1 MADEEEDNSGV
12 MATIGRGKPKSDE
25 AGENNT
31 PEPEEKKDP
40 KVEAAQKEKDSSKT
54 SDVLRIKKGAPLFGT
69 TPKDASYQTLV
80 DGLIKSG
87 QLIVEEADQN
97 VRGVSKKAAVNE
109 SESGVSKKLSNIS
122 QKLSTLNNN
131 LTKLSEITKSIK
143 GLLGDQLRFE
153 KKRYEQIEIWKQEQS
168 LLTPK
173 GKDGADD
180 GEEEEDKKKKNGS
193 NLSLLAAL
201 MLLPAFIG
209 FAAYIGDQRQSLS
222 IFLLRHLKNIRTLYN
237 MTKTAIS
244 DGAKALMRN
253 VGLMKPERYRTLK
266 NGSIIDNETG
276 KFTSKEKIAKQ
287 EAEAAKSAKIQKG
300 IQKGYKYNEATG
312 RYHQVNEATGKTG
325 KMVSEAEAKT
335 SKFGKSIQKISTSIK
350 ESNAGKAVKAV
361 GEFTGASSV
370 VRGVASGVSKV
381 SKVGSKAMTIIK
393 YLKSVKGFI
402 TKNPTMEKI
411 KGPLGKI
418 ILTLTFSIDVIIDI
432 FSEGK
437 GEKYW
442 RPLIVDVSKALG
454 AIFGAFLSYFMR
466 VGIETLSTSLGLL
479 IGSLIPGPGTVIG
492 GWIGSA
498 LGLVISGI
506 IDYYGSK
513 FFEFLGG
520 YLADKLCEVIFDGK
534 NASEL
539 IAEIGMDITKWGE
552 KAVGKKVTAVTT
564 SVAKTLFNLS
574 PIGMAFN
581 AAKYLGQTN
590 TGRSLLTKI
599 GLDKFFAPSRVAPI
613 TGMDDVKKMI
623 IRHEGWK
630 NKAYKDSVGKWTIG
644 VGHLIGDGSSPGEYE
659 GKTLSN
665 NEIWNLFEQDFA
677 KHVNIAKKTPGYDK
691 ANIQGKG
698 AMVDLAYNM
707 GQWWDKW
714 PNTAKKLIAADFK
727 GAAEDL
733 QNSKWYTQ
741 VGQRGAEIV
750 SMIASA
756 GAAIS
761 PISSAKASPA
771 VGPPAAM
778 AQKSATPAASA
789 PLAPPQVPGESKG
802 SSTQPAAVGGGKA
815 MSQPQGNQGD
825 KRKNAQQG
833 TQYHIPDPAHQSFMD
848 DLVAVM
854 FNANDPAMGV
864 VAL

>member
-12 MATIGRGKPKSDE
+12 MATIGRGQPKPDE
-25 AGENNT
+25 AEKNNT
-31 PEPEEKKDP
+31 PEPEEEDP
-40 KVEAAQKEKDSSKT
+40 RVVSAKEEEKTQKT
-54 SDVLRIKKGAPLFGT
+54 SSETPNVLRIKKGESIFGV
-69 TPKDASYQTLV
+69 TPKDASYQTLIDNLV
-80 DGLIKSG
+80 KSG
-87 QLIVEEADQN
+87 QLLVEEAEEKTKN
-97 VRGVSKKAAVNE
+97 VSRVSG
-109 SESGVSKKLSNIS
+109 SGVSKKLSNIS
-122 QKLSTLNNN
+122 KKLSTLNNN
-131 LTKLSEITKSIK
+131 LTKLSEISQSIK

-168 LLTPK
+168 LLAPK

-180 GEEEEDKKKKNGS
+180 GEEEDKKKKNGS

-244 DGAKALMRN
+244 GGAKALMRN
-253 VGLMKPERYRTLK
+253 VASGVSNAGK
-266 NGSIIDNETG
+266 NAG
-276 KFTSKEKIAKQ
+276 KAVKAV
-287 EAEAAKSAKIQKG
+287 A
-300 IQKGYKYNEATG
+300 
-312 RYHQVNEATGKTG
+312 
-325 KMVSEAEAKT
+325 
-335 SKFGKSIQKISTSIK
+335 TSIK
-350 ESNAGKAVKAV
+350 ESNAGKNAGKAVKAV
-361 GEFTGASSV
+361 GTSIKESNAGKNAGKAVKAVGTAVTGASSVVRGVASGVSNAGKNAGKAVKAVGTAVTGASSV

-381 SKVGSKAMTIIK
+381 SKVGSQAMTIIK

-402 TKNPTMEKI
+402 TKNPMMERI

-454 AIFGAFLSYFMR
+454 AIFGAFLSFFMR
-466 VGIETLSTSLGLL
+466 AGITTLSTSIGAV
-479 IGSLIPGPGTVIG
+479 IGSIIPGPGTFIG
-492 GWIGSA
+492 AFIGDA
-498 LGLVISGI
+498 LGLIISGV

-520 YLADKLCEVIFDGK
+520 YLADKLCEAIFDGK

-590 TGRSLLTKI
+590 TGRSVLTKI

-659 GKTLSN
+659 GRTLSN

-677 KHVNIAKKTPGYDK
+677 KHVNLAKKTPGYDK

-733 QNSKWYTQ
+733 QNSKWYAQ

-778 AQKSATPAASA
+778 PQKSATPAAA
-789 PLAPPQVPGESKG
+789 APPASPQIPGASKG
-802 SSTQPAAVGGGKA
+802 SSAQPAAGGDGKA
-815 MSQPQGNQGD
+815 MPQPQGNPAD
-825 KRKNAQQG
+825 KRKYAQPG
-833 TQYHIPDPAHQSFMD
+833 IQYHIPDPTHQSFMD
-848 DLVAVM
+848 DLVSVM

-864 VAL
+864 IGL